1 MCWRKKRLL
10 STDQNRIKAR
20 SDPASRFIKMD
31 GTEVNLVLEGDVW
44 KWMGLAALWCNK
56 RNESSNRLSV
66 NSIRDTLT
74 LHKPFIMMMPRSEIF
89 QRGSQSLVLKGTLRD
104 GWSTKVHLGLVYC
117 HSPLFLWR
125 FESFQPIN
133 QWRQAFQ
140 QATLSFYA
148 STDRQEPIER
158 LFENLYVFPR
168 AC

>member
-1 MCWRKKRLL
+1 
-10 STDQNRIKAR
+10 
-20 SDPASRFIKMD
+20 MD

-140 QATLSFYA
+140 QATLSFSMRA
-148 STDRQEPIER
+148 LTGRSPLKGCLKTCMFFQGHIET
-158 LFENLYVFPR
+158 ESKWNCNLMFALNCVL
-168 AC
+168 